1 MNNTAIGIV
10 AYPEFSMDRI
20 NLKILDDYNP
30 YRKSSLN
37 PVRKCNAI
45 SANFKSVQR
54 FAEI

>member
-10 AYPEFSMDRI
+10 ACSDINMDPR
-20 NLKILDDYNP
+20 NLKNLDGHHP

-37 PVRKCNAI
+37 PARKCNAI

>member
-1 MNNTAIGIV
+1 MKNTAIGIV
-10 AYPEFSMDRI
+10 ACSEFSVDPR
-20 NLKILDDYNP
+20 NLQKLNEYHP

-37 PVRKCNAI
+37 PTRKCNAI